1 MMDDQRPS
9 PEAGGSSG
17 GIAEAGT
24 FDRDGLDRSLASGVA
39 WTGAVKWAGQVVSW
53 VTTLIVARLLAP
65 DDFGIMGMATL
76 VLGFIE
82 LVNEFGVGAAI
93 VQRKDIHEELIS
105 NLGGF
110 SLALG
115 GGFLLLGLA
124 LAGPVAL
131 FFAEPRVDAVVMVL
145 SANFLISSVAVI
157 PRSLLT
163 RDMKFR
169 ALALIDGGKGLL
181 TSGLTIVLAMMGYGY
196 WALVVGSI
204 VSSVSAA
211 SAYVVLR
218 PFRPRW
224 PRRLTEISRELE
236 FGWNVVASRVAWYAY
251 SNADFAVV
259 GRVLGTAALGVYNI
273 GWTLA
278 SLPVEKISVLIMRVT
293 PPVFAKVQDRPQE
306 LSRYLR
312 LLTEGISVITFPI
325 GVGMALVAPDFVPL
339 VLGEK
344 WIDAVIPLQLL
355 ALLGGFRSITPFYSQ
370 ILVATDNAR
379 LSMWFSLLAAA
390 FLIPGFMIGA
400 RWGTAGVALTWIAVY
415 PILAIAFH
423 VPTTFRMIELSFGRY
438 LRSLWP
444 ASSSCLVMVVAVLS
458 VRWTLHPAGGEWP
471 ALLFSIAGGAVAYT
485 ASLLVLHRKRVQA
498 AWELVRTLR
507 RTPPAP

>member
-1 MMDDQRPS
+1 MMDEHGPDLRP
-9 PEAGGSSG
+9 EGDRGSG
-17 GIAEAGT
+17 GAAGAGT

-53 VTTLIVARLLAP
+53 ITTLIVARLLAP

-105 NLGGF
+105 HLGAF

-115 GGFLLLGLA
+115 GGFLLLGFL

-145 SANFLISSVAVI
+145 SANFVISSVAVI

-181 TSGLTIVLAMMGYGY
+181 TSALTIVLALMGYGY

-204 VSSVSAA
+204 VSSLSAA

-224 PRRLTEISRELE
+224 PRRIADISRELE

-259 GRVLGTAALGVYNI
+259 GRALGTTALGAYNI

-293 PPVFAKVQDRPQE
+293 PPVFAKVQDRPEE

-312 LLTEGISVITFPI
+312 LLTEAISVVTFPI

-339 VLGEK
+339 VLGEQ
-344 WIDAVIPLQLL
+344 WADAVIPLQLL
-355 ALLGGFRSITPFYSQ
+355 ALLGGFRSVTPFYSQ

-379 LSMWFSLLAAA
+379 LSMWFSLLAAV

-400 RWGTAGVALTWIAVY
+400 RWGTAGVALTWIALY
-415 PILAIAFH
+415 PLLVVAFH
-423 VPTTFRMIELSFGRY
+423 VPTTFRLIELPFGRY

-444 ASSSCLVMVVAVLS
+444 ASSSCMVMAGVVVALQWTLPPVGGGWLVLLLS
-458 VRWTLHPAGGEWP
+458 V
-471 ALLFSIAGGAVAYT
+471 IGGAVAYA
-485 ASLLVLHRKRVQA
+485 ASLLVLHRKRVRA
-498 AWELVRTLR
+498 SWRLLRTLR
-507 RTPPAP
+507 RNR